1 VNNARVTEIG
11 AINAFIAVA
20 EQRNFTRAAKALGVS
35 PASLSMTIRTL
46 EERLGVRLLNRTT
59 RSVAPTEAGESLL
72 LRLRPV
78 IDDYHAAFDSLNVFR
93 DTPAGLLRIAV
104 VPSAA
109 ESVVAPIL
117 PKFMTQYPDIRLEVF
132 IDSAGVDIV
141 AQHFD
146 AGIRYVNNVD
156 RDMIAVQVSEEQ
168 RWVVVGSRRYFER
181 HDKPNSPQELHTHD
195 CIRIR
200 LANGV
205 LLPWRFEKGGKAIDV
220 PRFARP
226 QRQIADYAGAGRRP
240 RPRLSAGSLCCGS
253 HRGRAPHPG
262 APRLDASRTPSVPVL
277 SEPAADSGGPEG
289 PDRLPAPGSTQS
301 TAQVMII

>member
-78 IDDYHAAFDSLNVFR
+78 IDDYHAAFDSLNAFR

-168 RWVVVGSRRYFER
+168 RWVVVGSRRYFEL

-220 PRFARP
+220 PV
-226 QRQIADYAGAGRRP
+226 G
-240 RPRLSAGSLCCGS
+240 GSLVLNDKSLITPALAG
-253 HRGRAPHPG
+253 GLGLAYLPG
-262 APRLDASRTPSVPVL
+262 HYVADRIAEGYLIPVL
-277 SEPAADSGGPEG
+277 QDWMPPGHPLCLFYPSRRQTPAALKALIDFLRRDQRSRPHK
-289 PDRLPAPGSTQS
+289 S
-301 TAQVMII
+301 